1 METGNF
7 EKEKFPS
14 IISIGTA
21 NPEKIY
27 TQEEIYK
34 ISGYN
39 NKKIESIFLN
49 SGIAKRHMFFTEEDP
64 VPNENI
70 EQLHRRYKKGSI
82 SIGTEAVRRCL
93 KNARVEAKEIDF
105 IIATSCTGYLCPG
118 LSSIMVK
125 EFQMRE
131 NIQRTDIQGMGCA
144 GALPSIQRAYDHIRA
159 YPEHKV
165 LLLCV
170 EICSAA
176 YYLNGSMETII
187 GNAICGDGAAAMLIS
202 NGSSDSGQRILGF
215 QSEVDSEFLDS
226 VGLCYEN
233 GRLKIILGKEIQE
246 LAGPSVNKAVKELIG
261 RNGLEKKDIKHWVI
275 HPGGRNVI
283 ENIREELGL
292 KEEDIRHSKL
302 ILSNYGNM
310 SSPTVIFVLEET
322 IKCGNPKKG
331 DYGVMIALG
340 PGLAAET
347 ALLQW

>member
-1 METGNF
+1 MDIK
-7 EKEKFPS
+7 KEKPPV
-14 IISIGTA
+14 ILSIGTA
-21 NPEKIY
+21 NPEKSY

-34 ISGYN
+34 ITGYKS
-39 NKKIESIFLN
+39 KKIESIFLN
-49 SGIAKRHMFFTEEDP
+49 SGISKRYLFLTGEDP
-64 VPNENI
+64 VPNENPD
-70 EQLHRRYKKGSI
+70 ELHRRYKKGSI
-82 SIGTEAVRRCL
+82 KIGAEAVRRCL
-93 KNARVEAKEIDF
+93 ENAKAEAKEIDF

-125 EFQMRE
+125 EFKMRE

-144 GALPSIQRAYDHIRA
+144 GAMPSLQRAYDHVKA
-159 YPEHKV
+159 YPLHKV

-176 YYLNGSMETII
+176 YYIDGSMETII
-187 GNAICGDGAAAMLIS
+187 GNAICSDGAAAMLIS
-202 NGSSDSGQRILGF
+202 NGFSGPGQKILDF

-226 VGLCYEN
+226 VGFCYEK
-233 GRLKIILGKEIQE
+233 GRLKIILGKEIQK
-246 LAGPSVNKAVKELIG
+246 LAGPSVNKTVNKLIG

-283 ENIREELGL
+283 ENIREGLGL
-292 KEEDIRHSKL
+292 TEEQIRCSKS
-302 ILSNYGNM
+302 ILNNFGNM

-322 IKCGNPKKG
+322 IKNGNAKDG

-347 ALLQW
+347 ALLRWQE